1 MAAQNSNFALNY
13 MKVTF
18 YSWGEVQSTKK
29 LDGFTFYATGTLN
42 LRTKTNDSLA
52 RGRTYREL
60 HSSHQGS
67 KVDSSFEGKR
77 LSDISKK

>member
-1 MAAQNSNFALNY
+1 MAAQNSNFAVNY

-42 LRTKTNDSLA
+42 LRTK
-52 RGRTYREL
+52 
-60 HSSHQGS
+60 
-67 KVDSSFEGKR
+67 KKKR
-77 LSDISKK
+77 